1 METSE
6 IETITLYCFEK
17 SQQNSK
23 EHQITSLIDFPNAKY
38 AKFKGYADVFHG
50 GYLTAS
56 RIPPG
61 LEWSVQASALARRK
75 GSSMVS
81 F

>member
-1 METSE
+1 MKAYSLSLKWNRVQNHVQGDHAIEIRSRHAMQTSE

-38 AKFKGYADVFHG
+38 AKFKGSADVF
-50 GYLTAS
+50 
-56 RIPPG
+56 R
-61 LEWSVQASALARRK
+61 
-75 GSSMVS
+75 GS
-81 F
+81 

>member
-6 IETITLYCFEK
+6 IETITLSFFIWK

-38 AKFKGYADVFHG
+38 AKFKGSADVF
-50 GYLTAS
+50 
-56 RIPPG
+56 R
-61 LEWSVQASALARRK
+61 
-75 GSSMVS
+75 GS
-81 F
+81 